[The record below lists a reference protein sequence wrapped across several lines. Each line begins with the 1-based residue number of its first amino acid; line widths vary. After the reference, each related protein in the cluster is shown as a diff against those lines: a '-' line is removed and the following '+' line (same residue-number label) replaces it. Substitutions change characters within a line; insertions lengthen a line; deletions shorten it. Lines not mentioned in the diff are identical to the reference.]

1 MNLGILSTETHPL
14 IKYYLS
20 KFLDRKIKNFIL
32 ILDKKKTSTKDKN
45 IFNHRT
51 KNYFKN
57 NQNLLKI
64 LKKKKN
70 KFLFSK

>member
-1 MNLGILSTETHPL
+1 MNLNFKYETHPL

-20 KFLDRKIKNFIL
+20 KFLDKNKNFIL
-32 ILDKKKTSTKDKN
+32 ILDKKTSTKDKN

-57 NQNLLKI
+57 NQDLLKI
-64 LKKKKN
+64 LKK
-70 KFLFSK
+70 